1 VSDQVHAPVT
11 AAKCTSCGTVNYPR
25 RPVCKSCHG
34 ETFDEIAVGGE
45 GKVLTYTDVYA
56 LAIDYET
63 RYLRLAIVELD
74 DGLRV
79 TGQLLDDAPKLGKR
93 VKTTIGIVREPG
105 DRPIHGLQFV
115 PA

>member
-1 VSDQVHAPVT
+1 MSDRVT
-11 AAKCTSCGTVNYPR
+11 GGKCAACGTVNYPR
-25 RPVCKSCHG
+25 RLVCSNCG
-34 ETFDEIAVGGE
+34 CETFESVEIGGQ

-74 DGLRV
+74 DGVRV
-79 TGQLLDDAPKLGKR
+79 TGQLLDDDPTLGKR
-93 VKTTIGIVREPG
+93 VKTTIGVVREPG
-105 DRPIHGLQFV
+105 EKKILGLQFV

>member
-1 VSDQVHAPVT
+1 MSHEVT
-11 AAKCTSCGTVNYPR
+11 AAKCTSCGTISYPVR
-25 RPVCKSCHG
+25 AVCSNCRN
-34 ETFDEIAVGGE
+34 ETFESVPIGGE
-45 GKVLTYTDVYA
+45 GKILTYTDVYA

-79 TGQLLDDAPKLGKR
+79 TGLLLDDDPKLGKR
-93 VKTTIGIVREPG
+93 VKTAIGVVREPG
-105 DRPIHGLQFV
+105 SRKILGLQFL

>member
-1 VSDQVHAPVT
+1 MSDRVLG
-11 AAKCTSCGTVNYPR
+11 AKCTSCGTVNYPSR
-25 RPVCKSCHG
+25 AVCRACRN
-34 ETFDEIAVGGE
+34 ETFEPVEVGGA

-79 TGQLLDDAPKLGKR
+79 TGQLLDDAPRSGMR
-93 VKTTIGIVREPG
+93 VKTTIGVVRVPPG
-105 DRPIHGLQFV
+105 GKPITGLQFV
-115 PA
+115 AA